1 MGGRAH
7 VSDWERKCEV
17 EGENCDKLAVLGK
30 TATFKGSDEPCSAG
44 DRIELVRF
52 LSTLIH

>member
-1 MGGRAH
+1 MGGDMAFLITA
-7 VSDWERKCEV
+7 SERGSVKL
-17 EGENCDKLAVLGK
+17 EGRMGVLGK
-30 TATFKGSDEPCSAG
+30 MTTFKGSDELCSAG